1 VDLAKAADYHL
12 DATCVESWDTM
23 VRDKGRPDW
32 IVTNPPFAVELAI
45 LQHAVEIAIHG
56 VVMMGRVS
64 FTEPTA
70 TRGLW
75 LARHPYDKRITL
87 ERYSFTGTGKTDSAT
102 TDWLVWAKDPLAKP
116 FGVSAHGYRSV
127 SPHRVNEVLAPVD
140 PGPTEPS
147 VAGPP
152 PRFDDLLDLVTV
164 EEMATF
170 LRISRGTAYELVK
183 SGAIRSARFGRHIR
197 IPKQALLERRR

>member
-1 VDLAKAADYHL
+1 MRSRT
-12 DATCVESWDTM
+12 TCQNY
-23 VRDKGRPDW
+23 RARFG
-32 IVTNPPFAVELAI
+32 N
-45 LQHAVEIAIHG
+45 
-56 VVMMGRVS
+56 RVS
-64 FTEPTA
+64 GMVHYFGVSARTGRTSARLLRMTWTSRRRRTITSTPRASRLGHDGAGQGTAGLDCHESALRRRTGDPPARRRDRDPRRGDDGPCAFTEPTA

-140 PGPTEPS
+140 PGRPDRPW
-147 VAGPP
+147 P
-152 PRFDDLLDLVTV
+152 
-164 EEMATF
+164 
-170 LRISRGTAYELVK
+170 
-183 SGAIRSARFGRHIR
+183 GRHRDSMICS
-197 IPKQALLERRR
+197 IS